1 MFKCNPRCTEARQK
15 LGAIENA
22 RAAKVARIRA
32 DIERIRKREVEY
44 AKSLMEV
51 IVPVKVSWDND
62 AWQRIKDFIPIR
74 VEPIVAET
82 TAPSANEEASN

>member
-1 MFKCNPRCTEARQK
+1 MFKCAEARQK

-44 AKSLMEV
+44 AKSLIDI
-51 IVPVKVSWDND
+51 IVPVKVSWDDD
-62 AWQRIKDFIPIR
+62 AWKRIKDFIPVR
-74 VEPIVAET
+74 VEPIV
-82 TAPSANEEASN
+82 PASDESRE